1 MKKKLITL
9 CAALL
14 SLSLAI
20 VIWEATSKR
29 HLMYQDI
36 EALADEE
43 NPVSGTC
50 CPKEGSVCVAGSFSF
65 SNYAYLESGTCK

>member
-50 CPKEGSVCVAGSFSF
+50 K
-65 SNYAYLESGTCK
+65 